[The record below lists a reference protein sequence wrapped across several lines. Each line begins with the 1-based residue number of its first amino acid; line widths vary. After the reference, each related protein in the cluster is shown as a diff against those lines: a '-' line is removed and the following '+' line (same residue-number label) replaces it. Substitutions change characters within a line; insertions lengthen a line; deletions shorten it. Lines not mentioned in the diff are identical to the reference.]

1 MIQAVVF
8 DLGGVLIR
16 DPWEW
21 MLLRSEDNI
30 TDRFRLSREDVARIG
45 IDLCG
50 KYECS
55 RWTRPLAEQER
66 AWWTDFLVA
75 LPEHPEE
82 LTVEYLIRETDKY
95 IQPIEPDRI
104 RMTLEKLLE
113 KGIPLGI
120 CSNNVDFWFAKQW
133 QRLGYERYFP
143 EERIILSQAIGA
155 TKRSPGHEMFHA
167 VRRSMNCGF
176 NNLLF
181 IDDRSENL
189 EAAAQC
195 GIRGI
200 KASDQSG
207 ETVDA
212 WCFAVES
219 ALLMGR

>member
-21 MLLRSEDNI
+21 MLLRAEDNI
-30 TDRFRLSREDVARIG
+30 ADRFHLSRKDVARIG
-45 IDLCG
+45 VELCG

-55 RWTRPLAEQER
+55 RWMHPLIEQEE
-66 AWWTDFLVA
+66 AWWMDFLAA

-82 LTVEYLIRETDKY
+82 LTVEYLIRETDRY
-95 IQPIEPDRI
+95 IQPIEPERI
-104 RMTLEKLLE
+104 RMTLERLLE
-113 KGIPLGI
+113 KGMSLGI

-133 QRLGYERYFP
+133 RRLELDRYFP
-143 EERIILSQAIGA
+143 EQRIILSQAIGA
-155 TKRSPGHEMFHA
+155 TKRSPGHEMFYA
-167 VRRSMNCGF
+167 VKRNLGCGF
-176 NNLLF
+176 DSLLF
-181 IDDRSENL
+181 IDDRMENL

-200 KASDQSG
+200 RASDQSR

-212 WCFAVES
+212 WCSAVETVVLS
-219 ALLMGR
+219 ES